1 MITLMSRVSFC
12 DAFELIA
19 FDQNSQRQNLS
30 RNPHRDLSVVVELD
44 EPEMEQR
51 EEDGEDELPDH
62 DDQKVDLRKFTK

>member
-19 FDQNSQRQNLS
+19 FDQKSRCHILS

-44 EPEMEQR
+44 KSEVEER
-51 EEDGEDELPDH
+51 EENGEDELPDH
-62 DDQKVDLRKFTK
+62 HDQKVNLGKK